1 MNHDRPQPDT
11 AGADNELSCRE
22 LVEIVTEY
30 LEGALAPG
38 ERARV
43 ERHLGDCEGCTV
55 YVDQMRETVRLT
67 GRLRE
72 QDLEPA
78 ARETLLRAFRDWHRD

>member
-1 MNHDRPQPDT
+1 M
-11 AGADNELSCRE
+11 GESELTCRE
-22 LVEIVTEY
+22 LVEIVTDY
-30 LEGALAPG
+30 LEGALEPD

-43 ERHLGDCEGCTV
+43 EHHLSGCEGCTN
-55 YVDQMRETVRLT
+55 YLSQMRETVRLT

-78 ARETLLRAFRDWHRD
+78 ARETLLDAFRDWRRG